1 MIDEVQ
7 AREDILARIRQATAD
22 VTQSDPQKDAPITWQ
37 YGRGIDMDDVVGTFV
52 QRVRDYNCSVVEVP
66 AVDVPQAVVDALKET
81 GADESVVVPPGLDES
96 WRTAIAEAGIE
107 VRVDDPELS
116 KTELDDTQAV
126 VTAAASGVADTGTIV
141 LTHLAD
147 QGRRALT
154 LVPDRHVC
162 VIKASQV
169 AVSYTHLTLPT
180 SDLV

>member
-81 GADESVVVPPGLDES
+81 GAVESGGDDVPSP
-96 WRTAIAEAGIE
+96 WFPT
-107 VRVDDPELS
+107 
-116 KTELDDTQAV
+116 
-126 VTAAASGVADTGTIV
+126 VTSA
-141 LTHLAD
+141 
-147 QGRRALT
+147 
-154 LVPDRHVC
+154 
-162 VIKASQV
+162 
-169 AVSYTHLTLPT
+169 
-180 SDLV
+180 